1 MNDTRVDLLQE
12 IVTWSQDPAGA
23 CIYWLNGMAGTGKS
37 TISRTVAS
45 NWAEQKQLGGSF
57 FFSRGQA
64 HLSGAAKFFTTLA
77 TQLANRIPALKPHV
91 CKAIFDNPDISQ
103 RGRSDQWKVLIFQ
116 PLLHLGRESPP
127 LQPIILVIDALD
139 ECEDEQD
146 ARLILRLFSQ
156 ARDLNAQGVRM
167 RIFITS
173 RPETPIRLGFR
184 NDIPAS
190 DHQDF
195 ILHQISQPTI
205 EHDIT
210 VFLHHELEKIW
221 RDREGSSCTS
231 QGGPGATK
239 VDLLCKKACGL
250 FIYASTACRFIGD
263 RSWDPEK
270 NLSIVLEDD
279 YIGQSPTG
287 DLDDI
292 YTKVLMRSITP
303 GSRDEQK
310 QSAQFRQIVGSIV
323 VLLDSLP
330 AIPLCRLL
338 GIEEEEVR
346 LRLHGLHSVLDIP
359 AGQDSPIRL
368 IHPSFRDFLLNR
380 DRCSD
385 VRFGVAEEA
394 AHKDLFV
401 SCLRLLSNKLK
412 KDICNL
418 RHPGT
423 LASEVGNDVVESC
436 IPLDVQYACLNWVD
450 HLRQSNTALCDNDQ
464 THWFFQ
470 RHFLH
475 WLEALSFIGKISDSI
490 HLIRT
495 LDTLLSVSNF

>member
-1 MNDTRVDLLQE
+1 
-12 IVTWSQDPAGA
+12 
-23 CIYWLNGMAGTGKS
+23 MAGTGKS
-37 TISRTVAS
+37 TISRTVS
-45 NWAEQKQLGGSF
+45 SKWAEQKELGGSF

-64 HLSGAAKFFTTLA
+64 DLSGAAKFFTTLA
-77 TQLANRIPALKPHV
+77 TQLANTVPALKPHV
-91 CKAIFDNPDISQ
+91 CKAIIDNPDISQ
-103 RGRSDQWKVLIFQ
+103 RSRSEQWKVLIFQ

-195 ILHQISQPTI
+195 ILHHISQPTI

-239 VDLLCKKACGL
+239 IELLCKKACGL

-270 NLSIVLEDD
+270 NLSIVLADD
-279 YIGQSPTG
+279 HLGQSPTG
-287 DLDDI
+287 DLDDM

-303 GSRDEQK
+303 SSRDEQK
-310 QSAQFRQIVGSIV
+310 QSDQFRQIVGSIV
-323 VLLDSLP
+323 VMFDSLP

-359 AGQDSPIRL
+359 AGQDGLIRL
-368 IHPSFRDFLLNR
+368 IHPSFRDFLLNK

-385 VRFGVAEEA
+385 VRFSVAEEA
-394 AHKDLFV
+394 AHRDLFV
-401 SCLRLLSNKLK
+401 SCLRLLSNKLR

-418 RHPGT
+418 WHPGT
-423 LASEVGNDVVESC
+423 LASEVGSHVVESC
-436 IPLDVQYACLNWVD
+436 IPLDVQYACRNWVD
-450 HLRQSNTALCDNDQ
+450 HLRQSNTVLRDNDQ
-464 THWFFQ
+464 THRFLQ
-470 RHFLH
+470 HHFLH
-475 WLEALSFIGKISDSI
+475 WLEALSFLGKMPDSI
-490 HLIRT
+490 HFMRT
-495 LDTLLSVSNF
+495 LETLLSVSNFGPFYLQINLTN